1 MLGIPMFAEQGWNCA
16 RAEHKGIALCL
27 DLMTFSADQ
36 LHSYIRELIDNATYR
51 INVRRLSEIWRDE
64 PMIGREKAGFWINHV
79 IKYGGAHLRSP
90 SLDQSVYEF
99 LMLDILAVLLIVCL
113 VFAVLIVICC
123 NLLVTRFRRWVGV
136 KRKAE

>member
-1 MLGIPMFAEQGWNCA
+1 MFAEQGWNCA
-16 RAEHKGIALCL
+16 RAELKGIALCL
-27 DLMTFSADQ
+27 DLMTFSADK

-99 LMLDILAVLLIVCL
+99 LMLDVLAVLLIVCSAST
-113 VFAVLIVICC
+113 VVMVMCC
-123 NLLVTRFRRWVGV
+123 KLLVTKSRRWLRV